1 VTSKSQVRSSPGSSK
16 LTHSWVSAGTCLLD
30 VDTAL

>member
-1 VTSKSQVRSSPGSSK
+1 VRSSPGSSK
-16 LTHSWVSAGTCLLD
+16 LTHSWVSAGTCSLD